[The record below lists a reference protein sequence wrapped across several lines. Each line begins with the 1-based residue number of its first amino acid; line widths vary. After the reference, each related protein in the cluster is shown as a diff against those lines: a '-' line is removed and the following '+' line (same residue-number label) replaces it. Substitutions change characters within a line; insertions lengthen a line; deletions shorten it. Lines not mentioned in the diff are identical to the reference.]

1 MKTKLFLN
9 SLFITFTLVCNGQT
23 MGTMYDEVN
32 GNTYKTMTLG
42 NQTWMDENLKST
54 KYNDGSPI
62 LLVTNDTAWERCE
75 VGKYPAYYILNV
87 PDKDTFI
94 LYNWYVVNTG
104 KVCPKGWRVPAVND
118 YNRLIFHDKFDND
131 KNYYDSKEYS
141 DSSRIVNHR
150 LTYGFAGNN
159 TNYHFVKNNYDLIKR
174 ISALRINWTSW
185 TSTKDNIDRTNSYAY
200 DISHDNKFVYKAIK
214 ISEHKN
220 RGCTI
225 RCIKD

>member
-62 LLVTNDTAWERCE
+62 LLVTNDTAWEICE
-75 VGKYPAYYILNV
+75 AGKYPAYYILNV

-104 KVCPKGWRVPAVND
+104 KVCPTGWRVPSVDD
-118 YNRLIFHDKFDND
+118 YNRLIFHDKFD
-131 KNYYDSKEYS
+131 YD
-141 DSSRIVNHR
+141 
-150 LTYGFAGNN
+150 
-159 TNYHFVKNNYDLIKR
+159 
-174 ISALRINWTSW
+174 
-185 TSTKDNIDRTNSYAY
+185 
-200 DISHDNKFVYKAIK
+200 
-214 ISEHKN
+214 
-220 RGCTI
+220 
-225 RCIKD
+225 